1 MSKEEENEAILN
13 YLFSLFLLLTIKK
26 VVGSIVNWGVL
37 IMIVVNESDS
47 TGLCAYKA
55 IGLGVVQ
62 NYLSV
67 GCTVFGSQLH
77 QHIWS

>member
-1 MSKEEENEAILN
+1 
-13 YLFSLFLLLTIKK
+13 
-26 VVGSIVNWGVL
+26 
-37 IMIVVNESDS
+37 MIVVNERDS
-47 TGLCAYKA
+47 TGLGAYKA

-77 QHIWS
+77 QHIGS